1 MTTMKSINATR
12 PIEIVWAKRIE
23 TANTQT
29 TRSFARGRGLLAV
42 LATMTG
48 LAALFLVAMMP
59 RWRANAALEGAA
71 RDQRPT
77 VGVVSPE
84 YANTNADLVLP
95 GITEAS
101 QETAIYAPTNGY
113 VRHWLVDV
121 GARIK
126 AGQLLAEMETSEIDQ
141 DLNQARA
148 RREQAAANLEL
159 AQVTLT
165 HWQGLLQK
173 DIVSSKEFDEKRAGF
188 KARQLDFD
196 ASQENVKRLEET
208 QALQKIVAPFS
219 GIVTARDI
227 GSDALVSTGSA
238 SRSGEL
244 FRIAQTDPLRIYL
257 SVPESYASLMA
268 SGRSAAVSFREIA
281 GKIFPAKIVHISGAL
296 DPVSHMLLTEL
307 QVPNADG
314 QLRPGMS
321 AEIKFELPMAARRLL
336 IPSSAVLARPDGSTV
351 MSVDAENTIRFRRV
365 KLGRHVGNKVE
376 ILSGLDAGD
385 SLVANPSDELREGLE
400 VKVQTEV
407 SIGST

>member
-59 RWRANAALEGAA
+59 RWRANAPLEGAA

-84 YANTNADLVLP
+84 YANTNADLVSP

-165 HWQGLLQK
+165 HWQDLLQK

-188 KARQLDFD
+188 KARQ
-196 ASQENVKRLEET
+196 
-208 QALQKIVAPFS
+208 
-219 GIVTARDI
+219 
-227 GSDALVSTGSA
+227 
-238 SRSGEL
+238 
-244 FRIAQTDPLRIYL
+244 
-257 SVPESYASLMA
+257 
-268 SGRSAAVSFREIA
+268 
-281 GKIFPAKIVHISGAL
+281 
-296 DPVSHMLLTEL
+296 
-307 QVPNADG
+307 
-314 QLRPGMS
+314 
-321 AEIKFELPMAARRLL
+321 RRLRR
-336 IPSSAVLARPDGSTV
+336 LARKCK
-351 MSVDAENTIRFRRV
+351 A
-365 KLGRHVGNKVE
+365 
-376 ILSGLDAGD
+376 A
-385 SLVANPSDELREGLE
+385 
-400 VKVQTEV
+400 
-407 SIGST
+407 

>member
-1 MTTMKSINATR
+1 M
-12 PIEIVWAKRIE
+12 
-23 TANTQT
+23 
-29 TRSFARGRGLLAV
+29 
-42 LATMTG
+42 
-48 LAALFLVAMMP
+48 
-59 RWRANAALEGAA
+59 
-71 RDQRPT
+71 
-77 VGVVSPE
+77 
-84 YANTNADLVLP
+84 
-95 GITEAS
+95 
-101 QETAIYAPTNGY
+101 
-113 VRHWLVDV
+113 
-121 GARIK
+121 
-126 AGQLLAEMETSEIDQ
+126 
-141 DLNQARA
+141 
-148 RREQAAANLEL
+148 
-159 AQVTLT
+159 
-165 HWQGLLQK
+165 
-173 DIVSSKEFDEKRAGF
+173 
-188 KARQLDFD
+188 
-196 ASQENVKRLEET
+196 
-208 QALQKIVAPFS
+208 
-219 GIVTARDI
+219 TARDI

-336 IPSSAVLARPDGSTV
+336 IPSSAVLARPEGSTV
-351 MSVDAENTIRFRRV
+351 MSVDAENTTRFRRV

>member
-1 MTTMKSINATR
+1 MTPMKSINATR
-12 PIEIVWAKRIE
+12 LIEIVWAKRIE
-23 TANTQT
+23 TANMQT

-126 AGQLLAEMETSEIDQ
+126 TGQLLAEMETSEIDQ

-257 SVPESYASLMA
+257 SVPESYASLIA
-268 SGRSAAVSFREIA
+268 NGRSAAVSFREIA
-281 GKIFPAKIVHISGAL
+281 GKIFPAKIAHISGAL

-307 QVPNADG
+307 QAPNADG